1 MMDYGT
7 QTAVVVLGSSCGLRL
22 IVSLIESMRASQHL
36 VRGKIH
42 INLFAVHVAHR
53 KP

>member
-22 IVSLIESMRASQHL
+22 SLIESMRASQHL